1 MRRPAARSRAIGGR
15 ASPRPSGD
23 RPSEFRSAGGHTCP
37 PVDWPALVAAARA
50 AAAHSYSPYS
60 HYAVGAAL
68 LAADGAVFSG
78 CNVENASYGLTNC
91 AERTA
96 LFKAVSEGRR
106 EFAALAIVGGTAR
119 SPALPCGACR
129 QALAEF
135 CAPSMPVAV
144 TPLRRGAPVVRAL
157 GDYLPFSFALAEGR

>member
-1 MRRPAARSRAIGGR
+1 MRRPAAAKG
-15 ASPRPSGD
+15 
-23 RPSEFRSAGGHTCP
+23 SAGGRPRP

-50 AAAHSYSPYS
+50 AAVHSYSPYS

-68 LAADGAVFSG
+68 LAEDGRVFGG

-96 LFKAVSEGRR
+96 LFKAVSEGARR
-106 EFAALAIVGGTAR
+106 FRALAIVGGTAKA
-119 SPALPCGACR
+119 PALPCGACR

-135 CAPSMPVAV
+135 CPPSMPVAV
-144 TPLRRGAPVVRAL
+144 APLRRGGPVVRTL
-157 GDYLPFSFALAEGR
+157 GDYLPFSFSLAGGR

>member
-1 MRRPAARSRAIGGR
+1 MARMKTPPPAI
-15 ASPRPSGD
+15 
-23 RPSEFRSAGGHTCP
+23 
-37 PVDWPALVAAARA
+37 DWTALAAAARA
-50 AAAHSYSPYS
+50 AAARAYAPYS
-60 HYAVGAAL
+60 KYRVGAAL
-68 LAADGAVFSG
+68 LADDGTVFAG

-106 EFAALAIVGGTAR
+106 SFRALAIAGGTAK

-135 CAPSMPVAV
+135 CDPEMPVAV
-144 TPLRRGAPVVRAL
+144 APLRRGAPVVRPLSA
-157 GDYLPFSFALAEGR
+157 YLPFSFALD